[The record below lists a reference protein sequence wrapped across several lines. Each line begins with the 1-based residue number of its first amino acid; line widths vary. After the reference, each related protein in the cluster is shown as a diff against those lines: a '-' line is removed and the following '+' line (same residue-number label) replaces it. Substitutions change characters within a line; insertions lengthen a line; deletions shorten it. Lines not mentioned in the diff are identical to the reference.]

1 MPTVF
6 KASRRDGSILGMGK
20 NLPCLMDETIN
31 FVIGPRGQTRPIDGA
46 LLFMDVVFALLH
58 IPRPSGGTRPAR
70 KSTNYTDRKVLID

>member
-1 MPTVF
+1 MSNGRNDKFRDPG
-6 KASRRDGSILGMGK
+6 SDSPRRSS
-20 NLPCLMDETIN
+20 
-31 FVIGPRGQTRPIDGA
+31 IDGA